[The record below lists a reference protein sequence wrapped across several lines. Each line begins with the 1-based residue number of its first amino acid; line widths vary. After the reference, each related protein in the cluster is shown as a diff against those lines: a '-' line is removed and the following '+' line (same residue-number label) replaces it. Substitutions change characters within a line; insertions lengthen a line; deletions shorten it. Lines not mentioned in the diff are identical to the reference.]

1 MMLVVVAYDVNT
13 ETEDGR
19 KRLRRVA
26 KVCEGQGQRVQNS
39 VFECLVDAA
48 QWVTLRNRLVGEI
61 EAATDSLRFYFL
73 GGQWRQRVEHV
84 GAKNSYDPQG
94 PLVV

>member
-13 ETEDGR
+13 ETEQGR

-26 KVCEGQGQRVQNS
+26 HVCEDYGQRVQNS

-48 QWVTLRNRLVGEI
+48 GWIRVRSKLIAEI
-61 EAATDSLRFYFL
+61 SPPDDSLRFYFL
-73 GGQWRQRVEHV
+73 GDNWPSRVEHV
-84 GAKNSYDPQG
+84 GAKPSYNPQG
-94 PLVV
+94 PLIF